1 MATSSKLMV
10 GKKTGNW
17 FIDLFRSPDMI
28 MPGGAILAPM
38 KIGTKVLIAGSAVA
52 ATAAY
57 SYFQKNGIG
66 QSSSQKAT
74 AAAPTAYNFYQ
85 TKGGGPM
92 NISGLSGGTASTE
105 QKADQSASQTDLSGL
120 LIAAVIAIGAFMVLR
135 K

>member
-1 MATSSKLMV
+1 MMLA

-17 FIDLFRSPDMI
+17 FVDLLRGPDMI
-28 MPGGAILAPM
+28 MPGGAILAAPM

-66 QSSSQKAT
+66 QKVEQKAT

-92 NISGLSGGTASTE
+92 NVSGLSGGTATTE
-105 QKADQSASQTDLSGL
+105 QKSDQTASQTDLSGL